1 MQVREQNL
9 YCEGDRI
16 PAKQELTEF
25 HLRRCW
31 NDLMTKINY
40 EDRVAEIEKFNKFVA
55 NYNYIITITLNR
67 SYNRNLHITL
77 YL

>member
-55 NYNYIITITLNR
+55 NYIITITL
-67 SYNRNLHITL
+67 
-77 YL
+77 

>member
-9 YCEGDRI
+9 YHEGDKI

-55 NYNYIITITLNR
+55 NCIITITL
-67 SYNRNLHITL
+67 
-77 YL
+77 